1 MSPGSKTPKLE
12 GAIGVRPAAALIA
25 RAHPHGLP
33 QIRLLKLLWLA
44 ELRYYERTG
53 NRLTSAG
60 WWRWDFG
67 PYSKDVIN
75 TVKREGK
82 WFRIEKPSDP
92 TQRGLVIHAAL
103 GARPGGQ
110 NAEGATVRPAEA
122 GMPTASTGASE
133 TAKPAVAPEASASDA
148 GDEDVT
154 TESSGGPDAVA
165 QSGSPTA
172 SPSPAA
178 EPSNFASN
186 DEGSEGDSDATE
198 HQGGTPDGG
207 HRPYNIQIRAA
218 MDLNGGNA
226 MMKRLEQ
233 LGYQAHLV
241 PTEIAGQTWYRIEVG
256 PYTSQEEAAA
266 AEVELRQKYN
276 STYSGGRPVKPQAS
290 ANTGESPAQAP
301 GSPQSTA
308 QSSN

>member
-1 MSPGSKTPKLE
+1 MRFEIRSG
-12 GAIGVRPAAALIA
+12 GIAAILIGLALLSGGVFVLGLLAGYDVGRQSQTTSEQVTTAYPVQAPPAAA
-25 RAHPHGLP
+25 
-33 QIRLLKLLWLA
+33 
-44 ELRYYERTG
+44 
-53 NRLTSAG
+53 
-60 WWRWDFG
+60 
-67 PYSKDVIN
+67 
-75 TVKREGK
+75 
-82 WFRIEKPSDP
+82 
-92 TQRGLVIHAAL
+92 
-103 GARPGGQ
+103 Q
-110 NAEGATVRPAEA
+110 NANVATVSPAEA
-122 GMPTASTGASE
+122 GMATASTGASE
-133 TAKPAVAPEASASDA
+133 TAKPALEPAATANDA
-148 GDEDVT
+148 GEEDVST
-154 TESSGGPDAVA
+154 GSSDGREAVA

-178 EPSNFASN
+178 EPSNSASS
-186 DEGSEGDSDATE
+186 DEASEGGGDATE
-198 HQGGTPDGG
+198 YQGGPHNGR
-207 HRPYNIQIRAA
+207 HKPYNIQIRAA

-276 STYSGGRPVKPQAS
+276 STYGGGHPVKPQAS
-290 ANTGESPAQAP
+290 ANTGESPAQSP

>member
-103 GARPGGQ
+103 GARPGGR
-110 NAEGATVRPAEA
+110 NAEGATVIDEVLRLYQKYTDEELVQEVYADPFFE
-122 GMPTASTGASE
+122 E
-133 TAKPAVAPEASASDA
+133 TAYSSDFDFSRLTEYRRTLPLPEQERLLRLPTKPAPDIASLFAP
-148 GDEDVT
+148 
-154 TESSGGPDAVA
+154 
-165 QSGSPTA
+165 
-172 SPSPAA
+172 
-178 EPSNFASN
+178 
-186 DEGSEGDSDATE
+186 
-198 HQGGTPDGG
+198 
-207 HRPYNIQIRAA
+207 
-218 MDLNGGNA
+218 
-226 MMKRLEQ
+226 
-233 LGYQAHLV
+233 
-241 PTEIAGQTWYRIEVG
+241 
-256 PYTSQEEAAA
+256 
-266 AEVELRQKYN
+266 
-276 STYSGGRPVKPQAS
+276 
-290 ANTGESPAQAP
+290 
-301 GSPQSTA
+301 
-308 QSSN
+308 